1 MAGTLLQR
9 IVERHLV
16 GGRPQQGE
24 EVEVRVD
31 QTLTQDATGTLAYLE
46 FEALGLSRVRTEVSV
61 SYVDHNTLQTDFR
74 NADDHRYLL
83 SVARRYGIH
92 FSPPGNGIC
101 HQLHLERFAAPLKTL
116 LGSDSHTPTAGA
128 VGSLAV
134 GAGGLDVALAMAG
147 FPYTLTYPEVLGVK
161 LSGELPDWVSAKD
174 LALEV
179 LRRLGVR
186 GGRGRALE
194 YFGQGV
200 RSLSVPERATVAN
213 LGTETGATTSLF
225 PSDGVTREFLRA
237 QGREGDWAPLP
248 EGEGYGEVEEVELGG
263 LEPLVALP
271 HSPGNVKPVAEVE
284 GVEVQQVVIGSCTNS
299 SLRDLKVVAKIL
311 KGRRVAEGVEL
322 LISPGSRQVVEHLV
336 RSGEMV
342 HLLRAGARI
351 LECAC
356 GPCIGMGGAPPSGAA
371 SLRTFNRNFEGRSGT
386 PDARVFLV
394 SPETAAASA
403 LRGVLTDPREMGRY
417 PRVRMPSRFLPSGGL
432 LPPLS
437 PEEAEKVEVVRGPNI
452 RPLPE
457 FSPLPPVLEGKVLLK
472 VGDDVT
478 TDHILPA
485 GAEVLPLRSNVPEL
499 SRYAFYRVDPGFHR
513 RAREEGG
520 GFVVGGENYGQG
532 SSREHAAL
540 VLRYLGVRAV
550 LARSFARIHLDN
562 LINFGVLPLLLEPSQ
577 YGALGEGER
586 LRIETGELRRVRVRW
601 SGGEMVL
608 SSPLS
613 PSEEEI
619 LREGGK
625 LPWAR
630 KRLGRNG

>member
-1 MAGTLLQR
+1 MATLLER
-9 IVERHLV
+9 IVKKHLV
-16 GGRPQQGE
+16 EGKPFPGE
-24 EVEVRVD
+24 EVAIRID

-46 FEALGLSRVRTEVSV
+46 FETLGLPRVRTELSV

-83 SVARRYGIH
+83 SVAKKYGIY

-101 HQLHLERFAAPLKTL
+101 HQLHLERFASPGKTL

-128 VGSLAV
+128 VGCLGM

-147 FPYTLTYPEVLGVK
+147 LPYSFTYPEVLGFK

-179 LRRLGVR
+179 LKRLGVR
-186 GGRGRALE
+186 GGRGKALE
-194 YFGQGV
+194 YFGPGLKG
-200 RSLSVPERATVAN
+200 LSVPERATVAN

-225 PSDGVTREFLRA
+225 PSDGITRHFLRA
-237 QGREGDWAPLP
+237 QGREGEWVSLP
-248 EGEGYGEVEEVELGG
+248 EEGGYEEVEEIELGR

-271 HSPGNVKPVAEVE
+271 HSPGNVRPVREVE
-284 GVEVQQVVIGSCTNS
+284 GEEVQQVVIGSCTNS
-299 SLRDLKVVAKIL
+299 SLRDLKVVAHIL
-311 KGRRVAEGVEL
+311 KGKRVAEGVDL

-336 RSGEMV
+336 KSGEMRY
-342 HLLRAGARI
+342 LLQAGARI

-394 SPETAAASA
+394 SPEVAAVSA
-403 LRGVLTDPREMGRY
+403 LKGKLTDPRGMGKY
-417 PRVRMPSRFLPSGGL
+417 PRVRMPGRFLPSAL
-432 LPPLS
+432 FVHPLPQ
-437 PEEAEKVEVVRGPNI
+437 EEAEKVEVVRGPNL

-457 FSPLPPVLEGKVLLK
+457 FSPLPRIVEGKILLK
-472 VGDDVT
+472 VGDDVS

-485 GAEVLPLRSNVPEL
+485 GAEVLPLRSNIPEL
-499 SRYAFYRVDPGFHR
+499 AKYTFSRLDPTFYE
-513 RAREEGG
+513 RARREGG

-540 VLRYLGVRAV
+540 VLRYLGIRVVMAK
-550 LARSFARIHLDN
+550 SFARIHLDN
-562 LINFGVLPLLLEPSQ
+562 LINFGVLPLLLSPSQ
-577 YGALGEGER
+577 YEELKEGES
-586 LRIETGELRRVRVRW
+586 LRVETSELREVRVEWR
-601 SGGEMVL
+601 GGEMVL
-608 SSPLS
+608 PSPLS
-613 PSEEEI
+613 EKEGEI
-619 LREGGK
+619 VRMGGK
-625 LPWAR
+625 LPWAKSLLR
-630 KRLGRNG
+630 